1 MASSRLPPTVRP
13 FPNLSL
19 KNVQANY
26 FPGVALFGRDADD
39 TTSNNAVKRLLA
51 RNAVDKAQP
60 DVLRWKV
67 VTHTSAKYLP
77 LSTQRN
83 RLRRRWSS
91 AIIASLGKHN
101 LRPDGKLRDR
111 SDLSVMK
118 GVQEL
123 RGTLEVL
130 IHQGQGFEMEPEQMQ
145 MQTDKIVEGLLKTGL
160 GTRRITSTELE
171 RNGSDSRPAAQPV
184 SFRTRDGSRAKA
196 KRFDPS
202 RHRPS
207 WKTPTQNT

>member
-1 MASSRLPPTVRP
+1 M
-13 FPNLSL
+13 
-19 KNVQANY
+19 
-26 FPGVALFGRDADD
+26 
-39 TTSNNAVKRLLA
+39 
-51 RNAVDKAQP
+51 
-60 DVLRWKV
+60 
-67 VTHTSAKYLP
+67 
-77 LSTQRN
+77 
-83 RLRRRWSS
+83 
-91 AIIASLGKHN
+91 
-101 LRPDGKLRDR
+101 
-111 SDLSVMK
+111 MK

-123 RGTLEVL
+123 TGTLEVL

-207 WKTPTQNT
+207 WKPPSQNT